1 LCHRFSKGNLPVHP
15 VHVILFVVAGL
26 RSGPQRIDMR
36 STWLVGVLGVALLQA
51 GCLEGNTFVDPATL
65 DAALDTSASTDA
77 ATASDVV
84 AGSDAAQPDSAA
96 TDAIDTDA
104 GDTDTNETD
113 SVSLDGSDASADGSD
128 AAPLDTDLAEPDA
141 DLQEIADA
149 GSDAVEPDAGNGSDQ
164 DVSLETDLDLADSSG
179 EDTDPAE
186 TTNQD
191 AVDAAP
197 DTADV
202 QPADGQDDAANPD
215 TGDPCLTLDC
225 NDFNPCT
232 ADSCANG
239 ACTYADANVDCP
251 DDGCL
256 TRFCAQGVCSP
267 TGGFL
272 DVGSPCFDKVSGK
285 GGFCTGATAI
295 CGECATDGACLSDNP
310 CVDPKCV
317 LGVCKYDTTMQGAP
331 CSDNNPCTVGDSC
344 GSSLA
349 QGTAGCK
356 PGTAKVPGSS
366 CTTTTI
372 DPGLC
377 GNGGQCEADSPTT
390 PFVVFGGAA
399 GCNKPGWTLDSDPTT
414 VWATSPATC
423 NALAT
428 LTPPA
433 TGAMAMAT
441 TAPLTLPTT
450 NGYLQVEWTGACRS
464 LEAVDQ
470 GTYSLWVNNGQCRL
484 EVSTDNFQT
493 LVASQVFPAS
503 LTSSDPATTKWDMA
517 LPLPALS
524 GQTIRLRLVVDALT
538 AFPQAGFGSG
548 GVSLSVSNLAIVLH
562 DSGQNSCQN
571 GSECDDGDA
580 CTLDVCNLGAC
591 VYPGQP
597 DFPCGGVN
605 YTPDATCLV
614 GSRCSAVGQCQ
625 AYYAGLGSE
634 CITDLAQLGMCVNN
648 LQEPGQLKCKPELNP
663 KDPQEPF

>member
-1 LCHRFSKGNLPVHP
+1 MRGIWQV
-15 VHVILFVVAGL
+15 GL
-26 RSGPQRIDMR
+26 
-36 STWLVGVLGVALLQA
+36 LALGLLQA
-51 GCLEGNTFVDPATL
+51 GCLEGNAFVDPA
-65 DAALDTSASTDA
+65 ALDVVPDVAIATDTAGDSDVAVGSDGAEPDIA
-77 ATASDVV
+77 ATDVAGSDEV
-84 AGSDAAQPDSAA
+84 AGSDAVGPDSDSMDAADTAELPGTDAAVVDIADTASDTAAPDGADTEEPADLDSATEEVDTSNDTTEPADADQPDAEPADSANDA
-96 TDAIDTDA
+96 TTT
-104 GDTDTNETD
+104 TDT
-113 SVSLDGSDASADGSD
+113 ASD
-128 AAPLDTDLAEPDA
+128 AAVDA
-141 DLQEIADA
+141 GADA
-149 GSDAVEPDAGNGSDQ
+149 GGA
-164 DVSLETDLDLADSSG
+164 
-179 EDTDPAE
+179 
-186 TTNQD
+186 
-191 AVDAAP
+191 
-197 DTADV
+197 
-202 QPADGQDDAANPD
+202 
-215 TGDPCLTLDC
+215 DPCLTLDC

-256 TRFCAQGVCSP
+256 TRFCSQGVCSP

-317 LGVCKYDTTMQGAP
+317 LGVCTYDTTVQGAP

-344 GSSLA
+344 GSALS
-349 QGTAGCK
+349 QGNAGCQ
-356 PGTAKVPGSS
+356 PGTAEVPGSS
-366 CTTTTI
+366 CTTSTI

-377 GNGGQCEADSPTT
+377 GNSGQCEVDSPTEA
-390 PFVVFGGAA
+390 FVVFGGAV
-399 GCNKPGWTLDSDPTT
+399 GCNKPAWTLDSDPTT

-470 GTYSLWVNNGQCRL
+470 GNYSLWVNNGQCRL

-503 LTSSDPATTKWDMA
+503 LTSSDPATTQWDLA

-524 GQTIRLRLVVDALT
+524 AQTIRLRLVVDALT
-538 AFPQAGFGSG
+538 AFPQAGIGSG
-548 GVSLSVSNLAIVLH
+548 GVSLSVQNLALVLY
-562 DSGQNSCQN
+562 DSGQNSCLN
-571 GSECDDGDA
+571 STDCDDGDA

-591 VYPGQP
+591 QYPGQA
-597 DFPCGGVN
+597 DFPCGVVN
-605 YTPDATCLV
+605 FTPDATCLV

-625 AYYAGLGSE
+625 PYYAGVGSE
-634 CITDLAQLGMCVNN
+634 CINENGN
-648 LQEPGQLKCKPELNP
+648 LTTCHLDFGQLKCKAGLNP